1 MNHEK
6 INTPNIMGI
15 DNQEIKMIKLIADG
29 LTYTEISDKMN
40 VKPSKIENLRKTL
53 ISKTKTKNAASL
65 VSFAYRY
72 GLLKVWKDK
81 SLAILQGFH
90 LF

>member
-1 MNHEK
+1 
-6 INTPNIMGI
+6 MGI

-72 GLLKVWKDK
+72 GLLKV
-81 SLAILQGFH
+81 
-90 LF
+90 